1 MLSSERYCLNC
12 GAANTLEAELCFACG
27 LSLKITAPL
36 SLETPGNG
44 HRLLLERYRIL
55 AQVGKGGFS
64 AVYKAE
70 DMRFNAHC
78 VAIKAITLRGL
89 KPQEIIEAT
98 EAFNREMQLL
108 SALKHPNLPRIYD
121 HFADK
126 ECWYLVMD
134 FIEGSTLEKHLET
147 MPDKRM
153 SPGEVFELG
162 LLLCSVLEYL
172 HSRQPPII
180 FRDLKPANIILKPD
194 GRIAL
199 IDFGIARQFKP
210 GQVRDTMPF
219 GSPGYAAPEQYG
231 KAQTTTRTD
240 IYGLGVILHQ
250 LLTGDDP
257 THAPFHFAPLRLRDL
272 SLSAALE
279 PLIMRMVEI
288 EAAKRPATI
297 VAVKQELLRMANTWS
312 RQHVFG
318 LKVQS
323 ISTKQQTLSWQS
335 QLPPL
340 PDITTSS
347 TAGVVSGSAQMSIAQ
362 RPAPQMRVMGKLYR
376 TAVPAKKRNTMA
388 IASLICGFVS
398 VFIPL
403 FICVTAM
410 VPFHTEAPVDPQ
422 VSFLLAALLMFTPA
436 LLAIIFGHIGLRR
449 ADKIHGMGDSRDVA
463 LTGMILGYIF
473 GSIYLGFLCL
483 VLTFVFSTYILH

>member
-1 MLSSERYCLNC
+1 
-12 GAANTLEAELCFACG
+12 
-27 LSLKITAPL
+27 
-36 SLETPGNG
+36 
-44 HRLLLERYRIL
+44 
-55 AQVGKGGFS
+55 
-64 AVYKAE
+64 
-70 DMRFNAHC
+70 
-78 VAIKAITLRGL
+78 
-89 KPQEIIEAT
+89 
-98 EAFNREMQLL
+98 MQ
-108 SALKHPNLPRIYD
+108 
-121 HFADK
+121 
-126 ECWYLVMD
+126 
-134 FIEGSTLEKHLET
+134 
-147 MPDKRM
+147 
-153 SPGEVFELG
+153 
-162 LLLCSVLEYL
+162 
-172 HSRQPPII
+172 
-180 FRDLKPANIILKPD
+180 
-194 GRIAL
+194 
-199 IDFGIARQFKP
+199 
-210 GQVRDTMPF
+210 
-219 GSPGYAAPEQYG
+219 
-231 KAQTTTRTD
+231 
-240 IYGLGVILHQ
+240 
-250 LLTGDDP
+250 
-257 THAPFHFAPLRLRDL
+257 
-272 SLSAALE
+272 
-279 PLIMRMVEI
+279 MVEI

-347 TAGVVSGSAQMSIAQ
+347 TAGVVSGSAQMSIVQ

-403 FICVTAM
+403 FICATAM
-410 VPFHTEAPVDPQ
+410 LPFHTEAPVDPQ

-483 VLTFVFSTYILH
+483 VLTFVFSIYILH

>member
-1 MLSSERYCLNC
+1 MLSSERYCINC
-12 GAANTLEAELCFACG
+12 GAANALEAELCFACG

-64 AVYKAE
+64 AVYKAA
-70 DMRFNAHC
+70 DTRSNDQHI
-78 VAIKAITLRGL
+78 AIKAITLSGL

-108 SALKHPNLPRIYD
+108 SALKHPNLPRIYN

-134 FIEGSTLEKHLET
+134 FIEGPTLEKHLET
-147 MPDKRM
+147 MPDKRLP
-153 SPGEVFELG
+153 PGEVFELG

-210 GQVRDTMPF
+210 GQVKDTMPF

-240 IYGLGVILHQ
+240 LYGLGVILHQ

-257 THAPFHFAPLRLRDL
+257 AHAPFHFAPLRLLDP
-272 SLSAALE
+272 SLSTALE
-279 PLIMRMVEI
+279 SLIMQMVEI
-288 EAAKRPATI
+288 DAAKRPADV
-297 VAVKQELLRMANTWS
+297 VAVKKELLHLANTWS

-318 LKVQS
+318 LKVQG
-323 ISTKQQTLSWQS
+323 IYTKQQTLSWQA
-335 QLPPL
+335 QVPPL
-340 PDITTSS
+340 PDTTTSG
-347 TAGVVSGSAQMSIAQ
+347 TAAMVSGAAQLS
-362 RPAPQMRVMGKLYR
+362 APQVSVMRKSYAAPL
-376 TAVPAKKRNTMA
+376 PAKKRNNMA
-388 IASLICGFVS
+388 IASLTSGFVS
-398 VFIPL
+398 IFIPL

-410 VPFHTEAPVDPQ
+410 APFRVEAPADPQ
-422 VSFLLAALLMFTPA
+422 VRFLLAALLMFTPA

-449 ADKIHGMGDSRDVA
+449 ADKIHGMGDSRDIA
-463 LTGMILGYIF
+463 MTGMIFGYIF

-483 VLTFVFSTYILH
+483 VLAFVSSAYILN

>member
-1 MLSSERYCLNC
+1 MISSERYCVSC
-12 GAANTLEAELCFACG
+12 GAANPLATETCFACG

-36 SLETPGNG
+36 SLEISRNDR
-44 HRLLLERYRIL
+44 RLLMGRYHIL

-70 DMRFNAHC
+70 DRRLNNQY
-78 VAIKAITLRGL
+78 VAIKAITLSGL
-89 KPQEIIEAT
+89 KPHEIIEAT

-108 SALKHPNLPRIYD
+108 SDLKHPNLPRIYN

-134 FIEGSTLEKHLET
+134 FIEGITLEKHLET
-147 MPDKRM
+147 MPDGRL
-153 SPGEVFELG
+153 PVGEVLELG

-180 FRDLKPANIILKPD
+180 FRDLKPANIMLKPE

-199 IDFGIARQFKP
+199 IDFGIARRFKS
-210 GQVRDTMPF
+210 GQVKDTMPF

-231 KAQTTTRTD
+231 KAQTTPRTD

-257 THAPFHFAPLRLRDL
+257 SQAPFRFAPLRLHDQ

-279 PLIMRMVEI
+279 PLILQMVDI
-288 EAAKRPATI
+288 DVAKRPANVT
-297 VAVKQELLRMANTWS
+297 VVKKELHHLANTWS

-318 LKVQS
+318 LKVS
-323 ISTKQQTLSWQS
+323 GSYTPQQTVSWQS
-335 QLPPL
+335 LLPPL
-340 PDITTSS
+340 PDTT
-347 TAGVVSGSAQMSIAQ
+347 TVGAGFTPALVPAQMSVAQ
-362 RPAPQMRVMGKLYR
+362 QPVPQLSAMRKQYR
-376 TAVPAKKRNTMA
+376 AQAKKRNNMA
-388 IASLICGFVS
+388 IASLTFGFLS
-398 VFIPL
+398 IFIPL

-410 VPFHTEAPVDPQ
+410 APFRGDGFVDPQ
-422 VSFLLAALLMFTPA
+422 FRFLLSALLMLAPA
-436 LLAIIFGHIGLRR
+436 LLAIIFGHIGIHR
-449 ADKIHGMGDSRDVA
+449 ADSIYGLADSRDVA
-463 LTGMILGYIF
+463 MTGLILGYIF

-483 VLTFVFSTYILH
+483 ILALYLPMR